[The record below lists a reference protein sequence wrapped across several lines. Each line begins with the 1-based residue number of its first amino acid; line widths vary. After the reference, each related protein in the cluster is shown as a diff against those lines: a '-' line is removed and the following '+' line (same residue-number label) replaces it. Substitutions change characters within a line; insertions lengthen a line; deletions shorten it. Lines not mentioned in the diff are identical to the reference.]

1 MMYEQVGSVKGEE
14 LVAGNIVQYVGFYWE
29 VETTERFKSFL
40 YANLVRKVADG
51 ITRKRVSVWYKNV
64 ITIFTKVESKM
75 DIETLK
81 VAVETS
87 IDDLGIKLQSYLD
100 SRNLDSVIVVAPT
113 VAIDRNVIVKQTHKE
128 MMAEFNKLAEYMRQF

>member
-1 MMYEQVGSVKGEE
+1 MYEQVGSVKGEE
-14 LVAGNIVQYVGFYWE
+14 LVTGNIVQYVGFYWE
-29 VETTERFKSFL
+29 IENVERFKGYL
-40 YANLVRKVADG
+40 YANLVRG
-51 ITRKRVSVWYKNV
+51 STRGLTRKRVSVSYKNV
-64 ITIFTKVESKM
+64 MTIFTKVENKM

-113 VAIDRNVIVKQTHKE
+113 VAIDRIVIVKQTHKE